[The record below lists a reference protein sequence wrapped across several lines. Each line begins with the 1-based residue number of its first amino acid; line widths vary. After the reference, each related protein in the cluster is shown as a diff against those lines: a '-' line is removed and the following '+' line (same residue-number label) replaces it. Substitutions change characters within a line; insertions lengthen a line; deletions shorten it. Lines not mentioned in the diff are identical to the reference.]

1 MEVVTTT
8 GMPVASARPAVR
20 EGERGSQWWMRT
32 AFLFVLLFVIW
43 RVFSLSHLME
53 VMGLLE
59 GICTAAFFAWML
71 YRLGERWY
79 LNDWRLNSV
88 EVYCIALVFVPVWSA
103 LAAHVVFGQPI
114 IYGIVAFKDFYLF
127 LGALHIYR
135 SLRQGFITL
144 RQLEFALVLLAW
156 LALGYFYFATLF
168 TDPSQ
173 WIDTPLAGA
182 NDLKGGGV
190 YYRFNMTIVFFG
202 AIYYTAR
209 AFVGRQ
215 WWALLPAMLFA
226 GYVIFLRMDR
236 TSMAVMLAGMLGAAV
251 VHVPPVRV
259 ARVALLS
266 ALPALLAIVLLF
278 QLAPDLVDRY
288 ERMFAD
294 AFGTVLG
301 TGNEGGEVSVR
312 VHESQIA
319 ERYIERR
326 PLTGN
331 GRVSPQWS
339 EGGYERFMG
348 YFFPSDLGFLG
359 LVFIYGWPVTFFL
372 YLQFVLAAAYVL
384 RVRGH
389 RNNVFFITSKFLL
402 LALSLDSLTNGMLT
416 QYAGQVMLLVC
427 IVHHF
432 SRSRDEAQAGVQR
445 RWIQ

>member
-1 MEVVTTT
+1 MELVTPTA
-8 GMPVASARPAVR
+8 MPVASIRPV
-20 EGERGSQWWMRT
+20 EGGLRWWVRT
-32 AFLFVLLFVIW
+32 ALLFALILVIC

-53 VMGLLE
+53 VMGLIE
-59 GICTAAFFAWML
+59 GISTAAFFAWML
-71 YRLGERWY
+71 FRLGERWY

-88 EVYCIALVFVPVWSA
+88 EIYCIVLACVPVWSA
-103 LAAHVVFGQPI
+103 FAAHRVFGQPVV
-114 IYGIVAFKDFYLF
+114 YGIVAFKDFYLF

-135 SLRQGFITL
+135 SLRQGYFTL
-144 RQLEFALVLLAW
+144 RQLEVALVLLAW
-156 LALGYFYFATLF
+156 AALVYFYFATLF
-168 TDPSQ
+168 TDPVQ
-173 WIDTPLAGA
+173 WIDTPLTGA

-202 AIYYTAR
+202 AIYYTTL
-209 AFVGRQ
+209 AFVRRQ

-226 GYVIFLRMDR
+226 AYVVFLRMDR
-236 TSMAVMLAGMLGAAV
+236 TSMAVMLVGMLGAAV
-251 VHVPPVRV
+251 VHVPPARV
-259 ARVALLS
+259 ARVALMS

-301 TGNEGGEVSVR
+301 TGNEGGEISVR
-312 VHESQIA
+312 VSEAQIA
-319 ERYIERR
+319 ERHIERR

-348 YFFPSDLGFLG
+348 YFFPSDLGYLG

-372 YLQFVLAAAYVL
+372 YLQFALAAACIL
-384 RVRGH
+384 SVRGH
-389 RNNVFFITSKFLL
+389 RNNVVFITSKFLL

-432 SRSRDEAQAGVQR
+432 SRTRDDPQPAFSGGGSSRSA
-445 RWIQ
+445 